1 MAKPQ
6 PGDMS
11 VVDAVSSLPKAPA
24 GRHSLQRMPPRWG
37 VGFLVML
44 VHYRHAAPLGIDLLL
59 WIRMRSFFKLLII
72 SLLGTAALTS
82 CGDACN
88 GNIETL
94 VLYAKPGPKGVGRA
108 TYVDVLNKPGLG
120 IKKTLLY
127 EGKEF
132 GTFEHVIIINDPESR
147 FAKNSK
153 ICFTTYQALKA
164 ETGGDLNEEGIP
176 EIRVEK

>member
-1 MAKPQ
+1 M
-6 PGDMS
+6 
-11 VVDAVSSLPKAPA
+11 
-24 GRHSLQRMPPRWG
+24 
-37 VGFLVML
+37 
-44 VHYRHAAPLGIDLLL
+44 YRTSNSQFKTLL
-59 WIRMRSFFKLLII
+59 
-72 SLLGTAALTS
+72 TASIGACLALTS
-82 CGDACN
+82 CADRCD

-94 VLYAKPGPKGVGRA
+94 VLYAKPGPHGVGRA

-132 GTFEHVIIINDPESR
+132 GTFEHVVIINDPESR

-153 ICFTTYQALKA
+153 ICFTTYRALTA
-164 ETGGDLNEEGIP
+164 EKGGDLTEEGIP